1 MEKLQQYRDWGLQMD
16 GSVSAHI
23 GKVQGIEHEQVETPV
38 SDWEEWRI
46 KQENDFR
53 I

>member
-1 MEKLQQYRDWGLQMD
+1 MD
-16 GSVSAHI
+16 GTFSAHI
-23 GKVQGIEHEQVETPV
+23 RKVQEIEHEQVETPV